1 MIVRQFVAVMAGVAF
16 LYGLC
21 SAEPPAEL
29 QDKEDRINYSIGYQI
44 GEKFKR
50 QDMSPRPEALMK
62 GIEDALSGADPLM
75 TEVAMRAAL
84 VDLNR
89 KVVTNTDRE
98 QEEKRKEQ
106 YLSEGR
112 TFLAENAKKAGVVT
126 LPSGLQYKVIREG
139 TGKSPGLNHE
149 MTVNYSRYFIDET
162 EFDSS
167 SRSGPTKIRLG
178 GIIPGW
184 TEALQLMKEGAK
196 WRLFIPPDLAYGT
209 RGPLAHRTLIFDVE
223 LISVNET
230 QKK

>member
-1 MIVRQFVAVMAGVAF
+1 MVIRHLLAAMIGTVL
-16 LYGLC
+16 LYSLC
-21 SAEPPAEL
+21 SAEPPLEL
-29 QDKEDRINYSIGYQI
+29 QDQEDRINYSIGYQI

-50 QDMSPRPEALMK
+50 QDMAPKPEALMK

-89 KVVTNTDRE
+89 KEVTASDRK
-98 QEEKRKEQ
+98 QEEKLKEQ
-106 YLSEGR
+106 YLAEGR
-112 TFLAENAKKAGVVT
+112 TFLAENAKNKGIVI

-139 TGKSPGLNHE
+139 TGKSPGLNDE
-149 MTVNYSRYFIDET
+149 MTVNYSKYFIDET

-167 SRSGPTKIRLG
+167 SSSGPTQIRLG
-178 GIIPGW
+178 GIISGW
-184 TEALQLMKEGAK
+184 TEALQLMKVGAK

-230 QKK
+230 QK